1 MGYIHALDPAIWEEL
16 ARARAE
22 AAAAEEARIAAEEE
36 LRLIRESKRAIEE
49 EIRAVRKA
57 ADEEIRAIE
66 EEIRAIEEHDR
77 IVTDLLD
84 CYIENRIDKST
95 MKRAYKDPVYAAQ
108 LHQELLGGQAPEQ
121 TTGLS

>member
-22 AAAAEEARIAAEEE
+22 AAAAEEAKIAA
-36 LRLIRESKRAIEE
+36 EE

-77 IVTDLLD
+77 IVIDLLD
-84 CYIENRIDKST
+84 CYIENRIDRYA
-95 MKRAYKDPVYAAQ
+95 MKRAFKDPVYAAQ
-108 LHQELLGGQAPEQ
+108 LRQELLGGQAPEQ

>member
-22 AAAAEEARIAAEEE
+22 AAAAEEAKIAAEEE

-49 EIRAVRKA
+49 EIRA
-57 ADEEIRAIE
+57 
-66 EEIRAIEEHDR
+66 IEEHDR
-77 IVTDLLD
+77 NVVDLLG
-84 CYIENRIDKST
+84 CYIENRIDKCM
-95 MKRAYKDPVYAAQ
+95 MKRAIKDPVYAAQ
-108 LHQELLGGQAPEQ
+108 LYQELLGGQAPEQ

>member
-22 AAAAEEARIAAEEE
+22 AAAAEEARIAAE
-36 LRLIRESKRAIEE
+36 
-49 EIRAVRKA
+49 
-57 ADEEIRAIE
+57 D
-66 EEIRAIEEHDR
+66 EIRAIEEHDR
-77 IVTDLLD
+77 IVIDLLD